1 MIHFHKWFV
10 NKFLYSY
17 YDYSGCQVEVY
28 ECKCLKCGKVK
39 NKKYMGKWRQK
50 KLLALKITGII
61 IQFLIGLYAVTKA
74 YKAAAKNNISFTVFY
89 SVMYAM
95 CLIGIWNCT

>member
-1 MIHFHKWFV
+1 M
-10 NKFLYSY
+10 
-17 YDYSGCQVEVY
+17 QVFEMRKDKEQKIYWKMEV
-28 ECKCLKCGKVK
+28 E
-39 NKKYMGKWRQK
+39 

-74 YKAAAKNNISFTVFY
+74 YKAAVKNNISFTVFY
-89 SVMYAM
+89 SIMYAM